1 MIPVNFKLV
10 NGWDTTLTAYEQVK
24 LSRLKLLEKLK
35 AREEVYVFLQK
46 GRTPETIG
54 QDELRICVIL

>member
-1 MIPVNFKLV
+1 MIPVILTLV
-10 NGWDTTLTAYEQVK
+10 NGWDTTLTVYEQVK

-35 AREEVYVFLQK
+35 AREEVDVFLQK
-46 GRTPETIG
+46 DRTPETIG